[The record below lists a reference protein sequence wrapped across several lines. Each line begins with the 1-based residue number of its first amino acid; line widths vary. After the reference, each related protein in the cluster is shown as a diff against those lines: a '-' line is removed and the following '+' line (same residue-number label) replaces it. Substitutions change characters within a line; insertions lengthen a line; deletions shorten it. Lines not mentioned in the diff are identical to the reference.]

1 MELNSI
7 EDVKALTEYQKI
19 DQIERIEKK
28 ISRLSYTPQYLCLAL
43 MVFGGW
49 AMWSEELPLLPFSI
63 VLVAITIASVDQ
75 SNVQRTNLLKQLFEL
90 KYGK

>member
-19 DQIERIEKK
+19 DQIESIDKK
-28 ISRLSYTPQYLCLAL
+28 INRLNNIPTYQCLL
-43 MVFGGW
+43 LVVYGGW
-49 AMWSEELPLLPFSI
+49 AMWSEDHTLLPFGI
-63 VLVAITIASVDQ
+63 VLIGFAIASVGQ
-75 SNVQRTNLLKQLFEL
+75 SNIQRTDLLKQLFEL

>member
-19 DQIERIEKK
+19 EQIQRIEKK
-28 ISRLSYTPQYLCLAL
+28 IKMLGFDAITPCMLLAY
-43 MVFGGW
+43 GIW
-49 AMWSEELPLLPFSI
+49 AMWTDTSTSTPIIIVVFAVMIFSVSRSSVERTKLLRELF
-63 VLVAITIASVDQ
+63 D
-75 SNVQRTNLLKQLFEL
+75 L

>member
-19 DQIERIEKK
+19 KQIERVEKK
-28 ISRLSYTPQYLCLAL
+28 IHRLSYIPNYLCLFLIAY
-43 MVFGGW
+43 GGW
-49 AMWSEELPLLPFSI
+49 AMWSEEPLLPFSI
-63 VLVAITIASVDQ
+63 FLVAITIVSVGQ
-75 SNVQRTNLLKQLFEL
+75 SNVQRTDLLKQLFEL

>member
-19 DQIERIEKK
+19 EQIERIEKK
-28 ISRLSYTPQYLCLAL
+28 IHRLSHIPTYLCLVL
-43 MVFGGW
+43 MIYGGW
-49 AMWSEELPLLPFSI
+49 AMWSEEHTLLPVSI
-63 VLVAITIASVDQ
+63 ILIATTITSVGQ
-75 SNVQRTNLLKQLFEL
+75 SNVQRTDLLKKLFEL